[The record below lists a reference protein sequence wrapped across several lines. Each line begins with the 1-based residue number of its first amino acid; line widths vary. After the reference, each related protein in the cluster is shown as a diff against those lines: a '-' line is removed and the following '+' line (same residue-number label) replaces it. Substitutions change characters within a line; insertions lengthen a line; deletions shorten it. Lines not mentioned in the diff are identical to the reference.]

1 MKKTPI
7 AVAVATLSA
16 MLPNGTL
23 IAPQGNSQ
31 TASNEKRGFYSMKA
45 AAGGVAE
52 LILYG
57 DVGWDFTAKQIAT
70 DLRAMGKITQLKAYI
85 QSGGGDVIDGMA
97 IYNILARWPCQKS
110 ICIESIAA
118 SMASVICMAFD
129 IVIMPSNAY
138 LMIHS
143 NWGGAVGTAEDLRE
157 YADLLDKWRASMGKA
172 YQDKAK
178 GKLSEEQLAQFF
190 KSDTWLSAQ
199 EAVALGLAD
208 QIIEPLQLAASIDPK
223 RLQEYENM
231 PEKLKALFAM
241 QGNIN
246 TPAPA
251 TAQQP
256 APAAAP
262 VINAQVPAPAPYTA
276 PVAQPDPAAIQA
288 AAIALNT
295 ARMNGIN
302 TAFAAFPQLAELKNQ
317 CIADATI
324 DADKAKDM
332 ILAKLGEH
340 TTPAATM
347 PNRVIIHSGN
357 GNIVGDSIR
366 AQLMGRAGYEK
377 AEAGNHYSS
386 YGLLELA
393 RASLMDRGIGCAGL
407 NKMEMVGLAFTHSS
421 SDFGNILLDV
431 ANKGVLMGWETAE
444 ETFERWT
451 KKGILSDFKIAKR
464 VGLGEFN
471 SLRQVREGA
480 EYKYVTVGD
489 HAQQIAL
496 ATYGELF
503 SITRQAIIND
513 DMSMLTD
520 VPMKM
525 GFAAKG
531 TIGDLVYAVLTKNPA
546 MADGKTL
553 FHADHGNLGSGLPSV
568 AALSA
573 GRKAMRV
580 QKSGNRTLNI
590 RTGFVLTPVSLE
602 DTFNQIIQSE
612 SVKGAD
618 TNSGIANPIRNFAEV
633 IGEPRLDDNSDKE
646 WFLAAAQGR
655 DTIEVAY
662 LDGIDTPY
670 IEQQQGFNIDGVA
683 TKVRIDAGVAPLDH
697 RGFYKSTGV

>member
-7 AVAVATLSA
+7 AVEVATLSA
-16 MLPNGTL
+16 MLPSGTL
-23 IAPQGNSQ
+23 IAPAATLSQISNSSQPSQSWYSLKAQNGN
-31 TASNEKRGFYSMKA
+31 
-45 AAGGVAE
+45 AE
-52 LILYG
+52 LMIYDEIG
-57 DVGWDFTAKQIAT
+57 GWGISAQQFARD
-70 DLRAMGKITQLKAYI
+70 LKALGKVGTI
-85 QSGGGDVIDGMA
+85 TARIHSPGGDVFEGMA
-97 IYNILARWPCQKS
+97 IYNMIKGHPAHKVCYIDGL
-110 ICIESIAA
+110 AA
-118 SMASVICMAFD
+118 SMASVIAMAFD
-129 IVIMPSNAY
+129 EVIMPENAMM
-138 LMIHS
+138 MIHKP
-143 NWGGAVGTAEDLRE
+143 WGGTLGDADDMRK
-157 YADLLDKWRASMGKA
+157 YADLLDKVEGNLVGA
-172 YQDKAK
+172 YQQKTGLPEDELHA
-178 GKLSEEQLAQFF
+178 LLAAE
-190 KSDTWLSAQ
+190 TWLTGR
-199 EAVALGLAD
+199 EAVEKGFANTLTD
-208 QIIEPLQLAASIDPK
+208 PLQMAASLNSK
-223 RLQEYENM
+223 RLKDFTNM
-231 PEKLKALFAM
+231 PEHLKNLFAPK
-241 QGNIN
+241 GNIPSSA
-246 TPAPA
+246 PAP
-251 TAQQP
+251 QP
-256 APAAAP
+256 APAP
-262 VINAQVPAPAPYTA
+262 SAQVPAPANQPA
-276 PVAQPDPAAIQA
+276 PAAQPDAAAVQA

-317 CIADATI
+317 CIADASI

-332 ILAKLGEH
+332 ILAKLGEN
-340 TTPAATM
+340 TTPAAVM

-366 AQLMGRAGYEK
+366 AQLMSRAGYEK

-421 SDFGNILLDV
+421 SDFGSILLDV

-451 KKGILSDFKIAKR
+451 KKGILGDFKIAKR
-464 VGLGEFN
+464 VGLGDFN